1 MAQLG
6 SVCGITENA
15 LIVWGKKKEC
25 SVASARSNCFF
36 ASGEHEV
43 LNSTRPSFSGPV
55 LGEAVTSAPHAAA
68 ASDRT
73 TIVTSRTLRGCFMSV
88 SSRRRRARGPAMDRM
103 DLTAFARFLRGPPCR
118 IVPVVLVHLTDGTF
132 ELFRYF
138 LSPAAAFDRSA
149 PGELRAVRSEGNTKR
164 PFSDVPAHTRKAL
177 PARTSGWRFAAAPRY
192 STVMRS
198 P

>member
-1 MAQLG
+1 
-6 SVCGITENA
+6 
-15 LIVWGKKKEC
+15 
-25 SVASARSNCFF
+25 
-36 ASGEHEV
+36 
-43 LNSTRPSFSGPV
+43 
-55 LGEAVTSAPHAAA
+55 
-68 ASDRT
+68 
-73 TIVTSRTLRGCFMSV
+73 
-88 SSRRRRARGPAMDRM
+88 
-103 DLTAFARFLRGPPCR
+103 
-118 IVPVVLVHLTDGTF
+118 VLVHLTDGTF